1 MSKNE
6 YTGHDLRCTT
16 ALTRSTA
23 KAFVQPIDHFTGAR
37 LTHRTFYATIALRGT
52 DANDFASQTDCGHT
66 KGGHRTV
73 EAAVKCARAMLAK
86 LPA

>member
-1 MSKNE
+1 M
-6 YTGHDLRCTT
+6 TT
-16 ALTRSTA
+16 AALTRSAA
-23 KAFVQPIDHFTGAR
+23 KAFVQPIDHFCGAR
-37 LTHRTFYATIALRGT
+37 QTHRTFYATVALKGT
-52 DANDFASQTDCGHT
+52 DVNDFASQTACAHS